1 MYPTYIYIYLFPK
14 KEAAKARSRHL
25 STVKKNT
32 TLLKSTIGSAP
43 GDLDELSAGKLKGKL
58 KVKKAVP
65 IKIVLDTKVKVKMGS
80 MKRPKSGIRVY
91 L

>member
-1 MYPTYIYIYLFPK
+1 MGLGSK
-14 KEAAKARSRHL
+14 GNL
-25 STVKKNT
+25 SSKGSVPSFVHGKKNT

-43 GDLDELSAGKLKGKL
+43 GDLDELSAGKLGEL
-58 KVKKAVP
+58 KAKKAVP

-80 MKRPKSGIRVY
+80 AKRPKSGIRVY